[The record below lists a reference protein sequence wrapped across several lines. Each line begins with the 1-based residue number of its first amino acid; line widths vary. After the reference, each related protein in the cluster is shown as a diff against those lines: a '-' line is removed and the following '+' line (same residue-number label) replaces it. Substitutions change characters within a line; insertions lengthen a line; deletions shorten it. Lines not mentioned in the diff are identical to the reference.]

1 MIFSL
6 FRAILNKS
14 IKNINFQEVQEQMN
28 KNDKCEMLKN
38 KLIWFD
44 ISHDAQLEKGL
55 SASHS
60 LKMASNVFSHG
71 DMCSFGSQGRSTE
84 QFLSTTCTLHV
95 EQ

>member
-28 KNDKCEMLKN
+28 KNDKCEKLKN

-44 ISHDAQLEKGL
+44 ISDDAQLEKF
-55 SASHS
+55 
-60 LKMASNVFSHG
+60 VCF
-71 DMCSFGSQGRSTE
+71 T
-84 QFLSTTCTLHV
+84 
-95 EQ
+95 